1 MPWQKR
7 ALVLS
12 LSLSSMY
19 IGCGGLRSN
28 PNPPPA
34 QSFQLT
40 VQMAGNGTGTV
51 SSSPGGISCGNTCKA
66 DFDSGTKV
74 TLTPNPTGNSTFTG
88 WGGACSGTSACEVTV
103 TADTSVTATF
113 STPAPPQMS
122 TLTVALAGTGSGSVS
137 SSPSGINCGN
147 TCSAS
152 FDNGTQITLTATPL
166 SGSTFQGWSGACT
179 GTSNCVVTLNANTSV
194 TATFAAAQP
203 TLTVTLAGS
212 GSGTV
217 TSSPSGINCGQTC
230 SAPFASGTQVTLT
243 ASPAQGSNFAG
254 WTGGGCGSNPSC
266 VLTLT
271 ANTQVTATF
280 NVVTGIGVINHI
292 VFLAQENR
300 SFDHYFGALREY
312 WAENGYPDQPFD
324 GLAQFNPGGVAP
336 AIPGCDPA
344 SPPPADCIFD
354 PQNLVTSYHLI
365 TQCVENPSPSW
376 NESHVDWDYYDQL
389 GNDPAQLN
397 GYVWTA
403 GHDARGNNPPFNDVN
418 GVRAMGYYDW
428 TDLNYYYFMASNFG
442 TSDRF
447 FNPAMTRTHP
457 NREYLIAA
465 TSQGYAYPVGSDS
478 HDQQLLT
485 ATTIFQ
491 ELQDAGISWKIYV
504 NPENSG
510 CAGPPYDPKCLLTLS
525 YVQNFKW
532 GQSIPTQYPNNIA
545 PISQYFTDVANGT
558 LPQVAQIEPGTD
570 AGVDEHP
577 TTDDNS
583 PSNIQRGAA
592 YVQTLID
599 GLMNSAS
606 WKDSAFILT
615 FDEFGGFY
623 DHVSPQPEPSPDGI
637 APVDLMP
644 GDVCNKGDTG
654 PTCDFV
660 YTGYRVPLIV
670 ASPYSKKNY
679 VSHTTAD
686 LTAILKFIETRFSL
700 APLTNRDAA
709 QMDMTEFFDFSNP
722 VWLTPPATP
731 TQNRNGACYVD
742 HLP

>member
-1 MPWQKR
+1 M
-7 ALVLS
+7 
-12 LSLSSMY
+12 
-19 IGCGGLRSN
+19 
-28 PNPPPA
+28 
-34 QSFQLT
+34 
-40 VQMAGNGTGTV
+40 
-51 SSSPGGISCGNTCKA
+51 
-66 DFDSGTKV
+66 
-74 TLTPNPTGNSTFTG
+74 
-88 WGGACSGTSACEVTV
+88 
-103 TADTSVTATF
+103 
-113 STPAPPQMS
+113 
-122 TLTVALAGTGSGSVS
+122 
-137 SSPSGINCGN
+137 
-147 TCSAS
+147 
-152 FDNGTQITLTATPL
+152 
-166 SGSTFQGWSGACT
+166 
-179 GTSNCVVTLNANTSV
+179 
-194 TATFAAAQP
+194 
-203 TLTVTLAGS
+203 
-212 GSGTV
+212 
-217 TSSPSGINCGQTC
+217 
-230 SAPFASGTQVTLT
+230 TLT